1 LRAMRDRPPMIG
13 SGQSP
18 SLLRLVLNATVA

>member
-13 SGQSP
+13 SGQAP
-18 SLLRLVLNATVA
+18 SELRVVLNTSVV